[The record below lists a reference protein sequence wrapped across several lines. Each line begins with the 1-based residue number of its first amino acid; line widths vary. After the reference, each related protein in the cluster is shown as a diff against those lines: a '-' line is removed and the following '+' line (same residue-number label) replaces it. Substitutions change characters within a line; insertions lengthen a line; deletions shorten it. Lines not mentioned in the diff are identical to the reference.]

1 MQCEY
6 LSDSVTTP
14 AMASKLH
21 LETAL
26 MPDGWRQD
34 VVVGIDH
41 GVITSVEEPGDGT
54 AERVSGIAL
63 PGLPNLHSHA
73 FQRAM
78 AGLTER
84 RRGNEADSFWTWRE
98 AMYHFVDRLGPDDLE
113 AIAAFAYME
122 MLEAGFTQV
131 AEFHYLHHQPDGRPY
146 DTPNEMSQRIVAAAE
161 AAGIGLTLLPVL
173 YRQGG
178 FLGKPATP
186 AQRRFLCDRDAY
198 ARLMETEVPGGATG
212 IAPHSLRAVTL
223 GDLGWAARTWP
234 DRPAHIHVAEQ
245 EREVADCLAAHNR
258 RPVDLLLDTI
268 GSDAGRWCLVH
279 ATHADAAELG
289 RMAEASAVAGLCP
302 ITEANLGDGLFDVPA
317 FLARGGRLGVGSDS
331 LIRISAADELRTLEY
346 GQRLM
351 HRQRNVLAEPARS
364 TGRRL
369 FEAALAGGARATGE
383 ERLGGI
389 ANGKRADLVVLDQHH
404 PSLVAARDDSLLDGW
419 LFAADNAAIKS
430 VYRRG
435 RVVVRDGRHIARDAI
450 ARRYAKTVAA
460 LA

>member
-1 MQCEY
+1 
-6 LSDSVTTP
+6 
-14 AMASKLH
+14 MASKLH

-26 MPDGWRQD
+26 MPGGWRQD
-34 VVVGIDH
+34 VVIGVDQ
-41 GVITSVEEPGDGT
+41 GVITSIEEPGDG
-54 AERVSGIAL
+54 AVERVSGVAL

-84 RRGNEADSFWTWRE
+84 RRGSEADSFWTWRE
-98 AMYHFVDRLGPDDLE
+98 AMYHFVDRLDPDDLE

-122 MLEAGFTQV
+122 MVQAGFTQV

-146 DTPNEMSQRIVAAAE
+146 DSVNEMSQRIVAAAD

-178 FLGKPATP
+178 FLGKPPTP
-186 AQRRFLCDRDAY
+186 AQRRFLCDRDSY
-198 ARLMETEVPGGATG
+198 ARLMETGVPGGTTG

-223 GDLGWAARTWP
+223 DDLRWAALTWR

-245 EREVADCLAAHNR
+245 EREVADCLAAHGR
-258 RPVDLLLDTI
+258 RPIDLLLDTI
-268 GSDAGRWCLVH
+268 GDDAGRWCLVH
-279 ATHADAAELG
+279 ATHADAAELK
-289 RMAEASAVAGLCP
+289 RMAEARTVAGLCP
-302 ITEANLGDGLFDVPA
+302 ITEANLGDGLFDAPA
-317 FLARGGRLGVGSDS
+317 FLAHGGRLGVGSDS

-346 GQRLM
+346 GQRLV
-351 HRQRNVLAEPARS
+351 HRQRNVLAEPMRS

-369 FEAALAGGARATGE
+369 FEVAVAGGAQATDE
-383 ERLGGI
+383 PRLGGI
-389 ANGKRADLVVLDQHH
+389 AVGKRADLVILDPHH

-419 LFAADNAAIKS
+419 LFAADNAAIKT
-430 VYRRG
+430 VYSRG
-435 RVVVRDGRHIARDAI
+435 RVVVRNGRHIDRDRI
-450 ARRYAKTVAA
+450 GSRYAKTVAA